1 MGPEILIAFFMFLGL
16 LFWGMVR
23 AIWWL
28 LKKILNFI
36 FIPWMFITNYIRTR
50 FWGLPKREKG
60 NDLF

>member
-1 MGPEILIAFFMFLGL
+1 
-16 LFWGMVR
+16 MVR
-23 AIWWL
+23 AIWWV

-36 FIPWMFITNYIRTR
+36 FIPWMYITNYIRTR